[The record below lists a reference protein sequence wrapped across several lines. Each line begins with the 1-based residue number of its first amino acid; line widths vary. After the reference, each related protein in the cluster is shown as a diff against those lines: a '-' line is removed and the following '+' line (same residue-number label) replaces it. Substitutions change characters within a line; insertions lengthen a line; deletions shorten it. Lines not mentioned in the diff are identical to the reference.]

1 MLQASFMENPAHPY
15 TIAGNICW
23 ALLFGWQLV
32 LAHLGAALVQALSIV
47 GLSTAIVNVQM
58 ATYVM

>member
-1 MLQASFMENPAHPY
+1 MENPAHPY